1 MTQEQENNLQKNLE
15 KLISK
20 TVTIKQDGFL
30 KSKYSM
36 QKFEFNITFEILNIT
51 DENST
56 NYLNINLNQIY
67 KTEINEE
74 SITLYLD
81 NDTIKYIVNNK
92 QLYFKKN
99 SKNKM

>member
-67 KTEINEE
+67 KTEFNEE
-74 SITLYLD
+74 NITLYLD
-81 NDTIKYIVNNK
+81 NDTIIYIVNN
-92 QLYFKKN
+92 
-99 SKNKM
+99 

>member
-67 KTEINEE
+67 KTEFNEE
-74 SITLYLD
+74 NITLYLD
-81 NDTIKYIVNNK
+81 NDTIIYLSLIHI
-92 QLYFKKN
+92 
-99 SKNKM
+99 SEPTRH

>member
-30 KSKYSM
+30 KRKYSM

-81 NDTIKYIVNNK
+81 NDTIIYIVNN
-92 QLYFKKN
+92 
-99 SKNKM
+99 

>member
-30 KSKYSM
+30 KSKYLM

-81 NDTIKYIVNNK
+81 NDTIIYIVNN
-92 QLYFKKN
+92 
-99 SKNKM
+99 

>member
-15 KLISK
+15 KHISK

-67 KTEINEE
+67 KTEFNEE
-74 SITLYLD
+74 NITLYLD
-81 NDTIKYIVNNK
+81 NDTIIYIVNN
-92 QLYFKKN
+92 
-99 SKNKM
+99 

>member
-67 KTEINEE
+67 KTEFNEE
-74 SITLYLD
+74 NITLYLD
-81 NDTIKYIVNNK
+81 NDTIIYIINN
-92 QLYFKKN
+92 
-99 SKNKM
+99 

>member
-15 KLISK
+15 KFISK

-81 NDTIKYIVNNK
+81 NDTIIYIVNN
-92 QLYFKKN
+92 
-99 SKNKM
+99 

>member
-1 MTQEQENNLQKNLE
+1 MTQEQENNLKKNLE

-81 NDTIKYIVNNK
+81 NDTIIYIVNN
-92 QLYFKKN
+92 
-99 SKNKM
+99 

>member
-81 NDTIKYIVNNK
+81 NDTIIYII
-92 QLYFKKN
+92 KN
-99 SKNKM
+99 

>member
-67 KTEINEE
+67 KTEFNEE
-74 SITLYLD
+74 NITLYLD
-81 NDTIKYIVNNK
+81 NDTIIYII
-92 QLYFKKN
+92 KN
-99 SKNKM
+99 

>member
-1 MTQEQENNLQKNLE
+1 MTQEQENNLQKKLE

-30 KSKYSM
+30 KSKYSI
-36 QKFEFNITFEILNIT
+36 QKFKFNINYEILNIT

-81 NDTIKYIVNNK
+81 NDTIIYIV
-92 QLYFKKN
+92 KN
-99 SKNKM
+99 

>member
-1 MTQEQENNLQKNLE
+1 MTQEQENNLQKKLE

-67 KTEINEE
+67 KTEFNEE
-74 SITLYLD
+74 NITLYLD
-81 NDTIKYIVNNK
+81 NDTIIYIVNN
-92 QLYFKKN
+92 
-99 SKNKM
+99 

>member
-51 DENST
+51 DENSI

-81 NDTIKYIVNNK
+81 NDTIIYIVNN
-92 QLYFKKN
+92 
-99 SKNKM
+99 

>member
-51 DENST
+51 DEDST

-67 KTEINEE
+67 KTEFNEE
-74 SITLYLD
+74 NITLYLD
-81 NDTIKYIVNNK
+81 NDTIIYIVNN
-92 QLYFKKN
+92 
-99 SKNKM
+99 

>member
-81 NDTIKYIVNNK
+81 NDTIIYIVNN
-92 QLYFKKN
+92 
-99 SKNKM
+99 

>member
-1 MTQEQENNLQKNLE
+1 MTREQENNLQKNLE

-67 KTEINEE
+67 KTEFNEE
-74 SITLYLD
+74 NITLYLD
-81 NDTIKYIVNNK
+81 NDTIIYIVNN
-92 QLYFKKN
+92 
-99 SKNKM
+99 

>member
-15 KLISK
+15 KLIFK

-67 KTEINEE
+67 KTEFNEE
-74 SITLYLD
+74 NITLYLD
-81 NDTIKYIVNNK
+81 NDTIIYIVNN
-92 QLYFKKN
+92 
-99 SKNKM
+99 